1 MSAPT
6 TLEAAEAALNTARER
21 RDKELRAVGGDPFLV
36 PLETYRAVA
45 HAVQQRAQA
54 RRRQIEL
61 NSNPFPF

>member
-1 MSAPT
+1 MSPQDA
-6 TLEAAEAALNTARER
+6 LADAEAALDAARER
-21 RDKELRAVGGDPFLV
+21 RAQQLREAGWDPFLV

-45 HAVQQRAQA
+45 QAAQQRAQA